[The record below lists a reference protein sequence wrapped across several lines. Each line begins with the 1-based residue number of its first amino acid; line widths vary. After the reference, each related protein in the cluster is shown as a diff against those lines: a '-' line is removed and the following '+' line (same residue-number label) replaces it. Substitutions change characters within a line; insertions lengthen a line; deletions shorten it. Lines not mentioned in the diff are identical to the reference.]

1 MFILQFLPDFVF
13 HLILLIGL
21 LGLGASF
28 VLGYIPFISQYR
40 LPIQVASSILIVLGV
55 YMEGAISNNNEWK
68 ARVADLKLQVAKAEA
83 ESAEA
88 NIKLSES
95 LAINQAKIVDI
106 QAITSKAIQKS
117 APAINKTC
125 RINDISIQLY
135 NQAVKGVTK

>member
-1 MFILQFLPDFVF
+1 MFILQFLPDFIF

-40 LPIQVASSILIVLGV
+40 LPIQVAASILIVLGV

-88 NIKLSES
+88 NIKLIEE
-95 LAINQAKIVDI
+95 LANKQAQVTVVQEATNQAIR
-106 QAITSKAIQKS
+106 KS

-125 RINDISIQLY
+125 KINDISIQLY